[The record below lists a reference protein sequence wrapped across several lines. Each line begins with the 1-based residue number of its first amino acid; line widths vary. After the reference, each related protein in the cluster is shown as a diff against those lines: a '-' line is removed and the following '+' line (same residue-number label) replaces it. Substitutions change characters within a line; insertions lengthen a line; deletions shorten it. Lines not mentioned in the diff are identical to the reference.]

1 MDNEFENPTPRK
13 GEPKDKFISRCIS
26 AVSKE
31 HPSWKHDKVVAVCHE
46 YWKRRHK
53 NEEVFTDEAQFIF
66 EPVMELESEEA
77 KKPTQTSTKNMIAV
91 IGDRFMN
98 GGFLSK
104 EVLEK
109 NYRKWNGT
117 LHDINHMGTSTG
129 FFLMQTDITYF
140 VGYHSNVKYDKETG
154 EVSMELN
161 IEEST
166 KFASA
171 WSAYVKLC
179 ESAGQIPNVSVT
191 YFGKRDW
198 ITASNLPKGVPW
210 KKEGYKKDD
219 LVPVLT
225 EITPVCVSTVL
236 EGRCND
242 KDGCGIQN
250 NDEDNPTKLEVE
262 EQQKEIIKRIKTKEI
277 KLKK

>member
-1 MDNEFENPTPRK
+1 MLMKNESENPKENKTQMDFIVEYLEKQKHLHK
-13 GEPKDKFISRCIS
+13 GEKMFTSDAQFTR
-26 AVSKE
+26 VSIE
-31 HPSWKHDKVVAVCHE
+31 
-46 YWKRRHK
+46 
-53 NEEVFTDEAQFIF
+53 EEV
-66 EPVMELESEEA
+66 SEENNGV
-77 KKPTQTSTKNMIAV
+77 TITNTIGNSRNMIAV
-91 IGDRFMN
+91 IGNRFMN

-109 NYRKWNGT
+109 SYKKWNGT
-117 LHDINHMGTSTG
+117 LHDINHMGTSAG

-140 VGYHSNVKYDKETG
+140 VGYHSNVKYNKETG

-166 KFASA
+166 TFASA

-179 ESAGQIPNVSVT
+179 ERAGQIPNVSVT